1 MTPYRVVVCEDDA
14 QLGEDLARR
23 CREIFA
29 GWRVE
34 AEVRLFAS
42 ADALGKEQ
50 TCSSFKNV
58 GTAGAVV
65 TSCACGK
72 HHRRR
77 CAGES
82 HQGRGALRDH
92 YLAVFPLDV
101 KSQGF
106 AEGADWG
113 VDGAVSVLCG
123 DVEDFAEGDELDLG
137 DAWRWVVFASGFDG
151 GDVFIDFGEEI

>member
-65 TSCACGK
+65 TSCACAIMIGVLFYAIITSPSF
-72 HHRRR
+72 HSTSNPSASQRART
-77 CAGES
+77 
-82 HQGRGALRDH
+82 GA
-92 YLAVFPLDV
+92 
-101 KSQGF
+101 
-106 AEGADWG
+106 
-113 VDGAVSVLCG
+113 
-123 DVEDFAEGDELDLG
+123 
-137 DAWRWVVFASGFDG
+137 
-151 GDVFIDFGEEI
+151 

>member
-1 MTPYRVVVCEDDA
+1 M
-14 QLGEDLARR
+14 
-23 CREIFA
+23 
-29 GWRVE
+29 
-34 AEVRLFAS
+34 
-42 ADALGKEQ
+42 
-50 TCSSFKNV
+50 
-58 GTAGAVV
+58 

-101 KSQGF
+101 KSQRF

-113 VDGAVSVLCG
+113 VDGAVSVFCR
-123 DVEDFAEGDELDLG
+123 DVEGFAEGDECDLG

-151 GDVFIDFGEEI
+151 GDVRVDFGEEI